1 MKKKYFGTD
10 GIRGTFGKF
19 PITNSFFFNLAI
31 SIKKTHKNIKK
42 IIIGKDTRKSC
53 DDIEAAIKLG
63 FESEKVK
70 CDSCGIVSTP
80 ILSFNTRN
88 FDYDLGIMI
97 SASHNPFSDNGIK
110 IFKSNG
116 EKLSDEDEIKIE
128 KNLEFKDKKLSI
140 KQNVKNNVTV
150 IKNYE
155 DELLKEFPRLGNFKQ
170 KIFVDCANGSLSKIA
185 PRVLQKLN
193 LNFTK
198 YGCEPNGKNIN
209 HNCGAMFPEKLSI
222 NTLTSNSD
230 IGISFDG
237 DADRVL
243 FCDETGKIIDGD
255 YILAIL
261 SKNLKSNKSLSN
273 NLVITTKMSNLGFRN
288 FLENNDID
296 FMLSDVGDRYVIE
309 KMREN
314 KSIIGGEQ
322 SGHIILAEN
331 SYCGD
336 GLLTALQ
343 ILDILNERKFKLS
356 KLCSNLFKKSPQKLV
371 NIKLKKNPS
380 HVLENTIIKNY
391 LSKESTS
398 NNCDV
403 LLRKS
408 GTENVLRLM
417 VQSPLKSKMEKTLD
431 DLVNIINEIDENKK
445 N

>member
-1 MKKKYFGTD
+1 MVLEELLANFQSLTL
-10 GIRGTFGKF
+10 
-19 PITNSFFFNLAI
+19 FFFNLAI

-53 DDIEAAIKLG
+53 DDIEAAIILG

-80 ILSFNTRN
+80 NLSFNTRN

-97 SASHNPFSDNGIK
+97 SASHNSFSDNGIK
-110 IFKSNG
+110 IFKNNG
-116 EKLSDEDEIKIE
+116 EKLSDNDEIEIE

-140 KQNVKNNVTV
+140 KKNIKNNMIV

-155 DELLKEFPRLGNFKQ
+155 DELLKDFSRLNNFKQ
-170 KIFVDCANGSLSKIA
+170 KIFIDCANGSLSKIA
-185 PRVLQKLN
+185 PRVLEKLN
-193 LNFTK
+193 LNFIK

-209 HNCGAMFPEKLSI
+209 YNCGAMYPKKLSI

-261 SKNLKSNKSLSN
+261 SKNLKSNKSLIN

-288 FLENNDID
+288 FLENNDIN
-296 FMLSDVGDRYVIE
+296 FMLCDVGDRYVIE

-356 KLCSNLFKKSPQKLV
+356 QLCSNLFKKSPQKLV

-380 HVLENTIIKNY
+380 HILENSIIKNY
-391 LSKESTS
+391 LSKESVS
-398 NNCDV
+398 KNCDV

-408 GTENVLRLM
+408 GTENLLRLM
-417 VQSPLKSKMEKTLD
+417 VQSPLKSEMEKTLE
-431 DLVNIINEIDENKK
+431 DLVNIINEIDENTK